1 MGLNCV
7 MSTFVGLT
15 ETKGRQIMKTHVLTL
30 IAGLLISVTVG
41 AQTFVIDWAVSDTIH
56 GTPDGGV
63 LKRDGTIRNLNGM
76 AKELYFSYDLRDVSF
91 EHSAQL
97 CMNMCW
103 ALYPGPGDDP
113 YERLGQIL
121 NPTGTIPIYVDITP
135 NNVSATSTIKVS
147 LFDKTDVNDKISFS
161 STFVFSPTASLREA
175 SEMGVSVGPLPASD
189 NVTVRGTALAT
200 SESIG
205 LYNAAGNLV
214 RSFGCSGLPL
224 STLPLS
230 GLSSGTYRLIV
241 TLAGGEMV
249 AAPIV
254 ITR

>member
-97 CMNMCW
+97 HE
-103 ALYPGPGDDP
+103 YV
-113 YERLGQIL
+113 LGVV
-121 NPTGTIPIYVDITP
+121 P
-135 NNVSATSTIKVS
+135 
-147 LFDKTDVNDKISFS
+147 
-161 STFVFSPTASLREA
+161 R
-175 SEMGVSVGPLPASD
+175 
-189 NVTVRGTALAT
+189 
-200 SESIG
+200 
-205 LYNAAGNLV
+205 
-214 RSFGCSGLPL
+214 
-224 STLPLS
+224 
-230 GLSSGTYRLIV
+230 
-241 TLAGGEMV
+241 
-249 AAPIV
+249 
-254 ITR
+254 TRR